1 MRVAHLLLALIDSYL
16 EDKMAVKLYGEA
28 ASPSAIL
35 IPSDHAVDGIEFYS
49 PQNFPQQLGA
59 MTRPKGYIVKAHV
72 HNIIDRNISIT
83 QEVLILRSGHLR
95 VRLFDVNLNED
106 AVFEMHPGDVLLLA
120 SGGHEITMLEE
131 SVLVEVKQGPY
142 LGVDDKTHFEVNL

>member
-1 MRVAHLLLALIDSYL
+1 MTVLLF
-16 EDKMAVKLYGEA
+16 GETT
-28 ASPSAIL
+28 SPSAIL
-35 IPSDHAVDGIEFYS
+35 IPSDHFVDGIEFYS

-59 MTRPKGYIVKAHV
+59 MTRPKGYVVKAHI
-72 HNIIDRNISIT
+72 HNIINRNISQT

-95 VRLFDVNLNED
+95 VRLFDSNLIENSS
-106 AVFEMHPGDVLLLA
+106 FEMRSGDVLLLA

-142 LGVDDKTHFEVNL
+142 LGVDDKTHFEVKS

>member
-1 MRVAHLLLALIDSYL
+1 MTVLLF
-16 EDKMAVKLYGEA
+16 GEA

-35 IPSDHAVDGIEFYS
+35 IPSDHSVDGIEFYS

-59 MTRPKGYIVKAHV
+59 MTRPKGYVVKAHI
-72 HNIIDRNISIT
+72 HNVINRNISLT

-95 VRLFDVNLNED
+95 IRLFDSDMIENSS
-106 AVFEMHPGDVLLLA
+106 FEMRPGDVLLLA

-142 LGVDDKTHFEVNL
+142 LGVDDKTHFEGRP